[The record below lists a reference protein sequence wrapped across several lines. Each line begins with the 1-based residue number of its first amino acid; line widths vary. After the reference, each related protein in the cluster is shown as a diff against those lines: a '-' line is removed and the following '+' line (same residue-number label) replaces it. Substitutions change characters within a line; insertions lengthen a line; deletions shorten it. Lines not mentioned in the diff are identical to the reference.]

1 MNNILKVT
9 QYNEKFL
16 VNAQALYNALD
27 IKDMNYDNWLAE
39 YVFSDKFRKQDRDW
53 FFRTSGYELT
63 IEYANELASVVRNE
77 NTNKVKQFF
86 EDFKE
91 DVQSLESLKS
101 KFKTVSLEPTP
112 VERVVANNMSIR
124 NADALIGII
133 IGRISNMTISE
144 NEKDAEVKIALFRA
158 IINGLKTFRKKQ
170 SSSEDREQITEIME
184 TVQKR
189 YDSTMST
196 SRAGLVRSV
205 NKLTGEKKELFD
217 KITVLEKQLT
227 AAKSNNKTI
236 ADFDDKE
243 LISEVIKRKLVNKTI
258 ETRTKCSQYFLD
270 DIRESSEIIGK
281 LAKVLNKSAK
291 EVCKLIL
298 VEGNFNSGYE
308 EHLSKKS
315 FEDFFYII
323 YNNDLVGDFNSIAY
337 RLYINEI
344 TKVKESK

>member
-16 VNAQALYNALD
+16 INAQALYNALD

-101 KFKTVSLEPTP
+101 KFKSVSLEPNP

-158 IINGLKTFRKKQ
+158 VINGLKTFRKKQ

-196 SRAGLVRSV
+196 SRAGLIRSV

-258 ETRTKCSQYFLD
+258 ETKNKCSQYFLND
-270 DIRESSEIIGK
+270 LIESSDIISK

-308 EHLSKKS
+308 EYLSKKS
-315 FEDFFYII
+315 FEDFYYII
-323 YNNDLVGDFNSIAY
+323 YDNDLVDALNSVAY